1 MDEVERFN
9 QLAGRREASWLSWL
23 WPGAMHRAVL
33 RALGPIAGIETI
45 LDVGCGTGGLLRALR
60 CRWPGAHAIGVDPAE
75 KALEIARQRM
85 PGGLFLVGHAEA
97 IPLPTASADV
107 AVSTFSFHHWRD
119 QATGLREVARV
130 LRPQGIFILLEPS
143 LPPRISRLLRSH
155 RFATRQ
161 EIESLFSQA
170 GFRAESP
177 RSKLVFCR
185 ITVGKKEETCGDRPQ
200 SVEPA
205 A

>member
-1 MDEVERFN
+1 
-9 QLAGRREASWLSWL
+9 
-23 WPGAMHRAVL
+23 MHRAVL

>member
-1 MDEVERFN
+1 
-9 QLAGRREASWLSWL
+9 
-23 WPGAMHRAVL
+23 
-33 RALGPIAGIETI
+33 
-45 LDVGCGTGGLLRALR
+45 
-60 CRWPGAHAIGVDPAE
+60 
-75 KALEIARQRM
+75 M